1 VLFYRRVGDHET
13 WSSRPV
19 RRISFTLVAVVAC
32 ASVAV
37 AAPGHEPPSIDRI
50 ERGVLADPENL
61 KLGAD
66 YRQLAIAS
74 GDFDR
79 PIGVLEKLAKRKGSG
94 PNVQI
99 SLALAYVDKVPT
111 SGDIRRLYLGRDAI
125 NALTRAIAQ
134 RPTMLAYYVRGL
146 INLYYNNFIF
156 HRVPRGVADLE
167 QALLMGTDDST
178 PALNLRVRT
187 ALGDGYFRLGNAA
200 KAREVWSAALTKFP
214 ADAGLKSRL
223 EKQGTAL
230 EDIVTTALTASR
242 RVDTSL
248 ADVFPQD

>member
-1 VLFYRRVGDHET
+1 M
-13 WSSRPV
+13 
-19 RRISFTLVAVVAC
+19 RRISFTLAALIACAVV
-32 ASVAV
+32 VV
-37 AAPGHEPPSIDRI
+37 AAAVSGGDSRSIDEL

-61 KLGAD
+61 KLAAD

-125 NALTRAIAQ
+125 NALTKAIAQ
-134 RPTMLAYYVRGL
+134 RPTTLAYYVRGV

-156 HRVPRGVADLE
+156 HRVPRGIADLE
-167 QALLMGTDDST
+167 QALAIGAHEAT
-178 PALNLRVRT
+178 PALDLRVRT
-187 ALGDGYFRLGNAA
+187 ALGDGYFRGGDPV
-200 KAREVWSAALTKFP
+200 KARAAWSAALVKFP

-223 EKQGTAL
+223 EKQGTEL
-230 EDIVTTALTASR
+230 EDIVTTALTAGR

>member
-1 VLFYRRVGDHET
+1 LQ
-13 WSSRPV
+13 
-19 RRISFTLVAVVAC
+19 RISFTLAVVFAC
-32 ASVAV
+32 AVVV
-37 AAPGHEPPSIDRI
+37 AAAAGSDPRTIEVL
-50 ERGVLADPENL
+50 ERGVVADPENL
-61 KLGAD
+61 KLAAD

-79 PIGVLEKLAKRKGSG
+79 PIGVLERLAKRKESG

-125 NALTRAIAQ
+125 NALTKAIAQ
-134 RPTMLAYYVRGL
+134 RPTMLAYYVRGV

-156 HRVPRGVADLE
+156 HRVPRGVTDLQ
-167 QALLMGTDDST
+167 QALAMGKDEAT

-187 ALGDGYFRLGNAA
+187 ALGDGYFKLGNPA
-200 KAREVWSAALTKFP
+200 KAREAWSAALAKFP

-223 EKQGTAL
+223 EKQGTEL
-230 EDIVTTALTASR
+230 EDIVTTALTAGR

-248 ADVFPQD
+248 ADVFGER

>member
-1 VLFYRRVGDHET
+1 LIPWKRGLLLGVLSVVCSGAL
-13 WSSRPV
+13 RPV
-19 RRISFTLVAVVAC
+19 
-32 ASVAV
+32 V
-37 AAPGHEPPSIDRI
+37 AAADDDPRTIVAL
-50 ERGVLADPENL
+50 ERAVIADPENL
-61 KLGAD
+61 KVAAA

-74 GDFDR
+74 RDFDR

-94 PNVQI
+94 PNVQV

-125 NALTRAIAQ
+125 NALTKAIAQ
-134 RPTMLAYYVRGL
+134 QPTILAYYIRGL

-167 QALLMGTDDST
+167 HALSMASGDSS
-178 PALNLRVRT
+178 PALMVRVRT
-187 ALGDGYFRLGNAA
+187 ALGDGYFRLGDVA
-200 KAREVWSAALTKFP
+200 KAREVWSAALATFP

-223 EKQGTAL
+223 EQQGTAL

-248 ADVFPQD
+248 GDVFAER

>member
-1 VLFYRRVGDHET
+1 M
-13 WSSRPV
+13 
-19 RRISFTLVAVVAC
+19 RRIFFTLTAVLACAVV
-32 ASVAV
+32 VAV
-37 AAPGHEPPSIDRI
+37 AAGNDPRSIGAL
-50 ERGVLADPENL
+50 ERGVVADPEDL
-61 KLGAD
+61 KLAAD

-79 PIGVLEKLAKRKGSG
+79 PIGVLEKLTKRKGSG

-125 NALTRAIAQ
+125 NALTKAIAQ
-134 RPTMLAYYVRGL
+134 RPTTLAYYVRGL

-167 QALLMGTDDST
+167 QALAMGADGST
-178 PALNLRVRT
+178 PALDLRVRT
-187 ALGDGYFRLGNAA
+187 ALGDGYFRLGDAA
-200 KAREVWSAALTKFP
+200 KAREAWSAALAKFP
-214 ADAGLKSRL
+214 ADGGLKRRL
-223 EKQGTAL
+223 EKQGTEL
-230 EDIVTTALTASR
+230 EDLVTTALTASR

-248 ADVFPQD
+248 ADVFPEQ

>member
-1 VLFYRRVGDHET
+1 V
-13 WSSRPV
+13 P
-19 RRISFTLVAVVAC
+19 RISFTLAAVLAWTLVVVA
-32 ASVAV
+32 
-37 AAPGHEPPSIDRI
+37 AARTDPRPI
-50 ERGVLADPENL
+50 EALERAVLADPENL
-61 KLGAD
+61 RLAAD

-74 GDFDR
+74 KEFDR
-79 PIGVLEKLAKRKGSG
+79 PIGVFEQLAKRKSSG

-125 NALTRAIAQ
+125 GALTKAIAQ
-134 RPTMLAYYVRGL
+134 QPTALAYYMRGL

-156 HRVPRGVADLE
+156 HRVPRGIADLE
-167 QALLMGTDDST
+167 QALTMAATDSA
-178 PALNLRVRT
+178 PALMLRVRT

-200 KAREVWSAALTKFP
+200 KAREVWSAALAAFP
-214 ADAGLKSRL
+214 ADTGLKSRL
-223 EKQGTAL
+223 EKQGTEL

-248 ADVFPQD
+248 VDVLPGR

>member
-1 VLFYRRVGDHET
+1 MFEACLRNR
-13 WSSRPV
+13 V
-19 RRISFTLVAVVAC
+19 RRFSLCLCGSVAIAAVV
-32 ASVAV
+32 VV
-37 AAPGHEPPSIDRI
+37 AATNDPGKIDAL
-50 ERGVLADPENL
+50 ERGVVADPEDL
-61 KLGAD
+61 KLAAD
-66 YRQLAIAS
+66 YRQLAIAL

-111 SGDIRRLYLGRDAI
+111 AGDIRRLYLGRDAI
-125 NALTRAIAQ
+125 NALTKAIAQ
-134 RPTMLAYYVRGL
+134 RPTALAYYVRGL

-167 QALLMGTDDST
+167 QALAMGGDGST
-178 PALNLRVRT
+178 PALDLRVRT
-187 ALGDGYFRLGNAA
+187 ALGDGHFRLGDAA
-200 KAREVWSAALTKFP
+200 KAREAWAAGLAKFP

-223 EKQGTAL
+223 EKHGTEL
-230 EDIVTTALTASR
+230 EDIVTTALTAGR

-248 ADVFPQD
+248 ADVFAQK